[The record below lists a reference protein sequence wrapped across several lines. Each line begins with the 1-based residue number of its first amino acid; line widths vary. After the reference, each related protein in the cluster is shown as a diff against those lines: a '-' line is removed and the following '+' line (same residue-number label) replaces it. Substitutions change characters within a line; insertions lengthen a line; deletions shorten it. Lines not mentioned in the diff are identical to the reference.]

1 MRLPVVSRMGDAV
14 PRRLLEGRS
23 ILLVEDV
30 FVPRTELK
38 TALEEAGAEV
48 ACADVARA
56 VVYVERP
63 FLSAV
68 VLDCLPGSLERRA
81 IIRRL
86 RELRL
91 PFLIY
96 SAEPP
101 GTVTTGQ
108 GAPFVRKPSPPEVLI
123 AALAAWRHGMRDV
136 VTERQSPSRV
146 HKRVVRRGSYR
157 MRVGVLPLARRTFP
171 CCASPLD
178 AGSVVDVLARLVN

>member
-1 MRLPVVSRMGDAV
+1 LFPISGDAV
-14 PRRLLEGRS
+14 PRRPLEGRS

-30 FVPRTELK
+30 SALRSELK

-48 ACADVARA
+48 ACADVAGA

-68 VLDCLPGSLERRA
+68 VLDCAPGPRERRA
-81 IIRRL
+81 ISRRL
-86 RELRL
+86 HERRV

-108 GAPFVRKPSPPEVLI
+108 GAPFVPKPSPPRVLI
-123 AALAAWRHGMRDV
+123 DALALFGG
-136 VTERQSPSRV
+136 T
-146 HKRVVRRGSYR
+146 
-157 MRVGVLPLARRTFP
+157 
-171 CCASPLD
+171 ASVML
-178 AGSVVDVLARLVN
+178 